1 MKDFKR
7 SQHKAIAFDEAD
19 EKYVLSHIQT
29 FAAGLGDVALG
40 QSATMSYKYQVWL
53 YGVAMIMCTNVWRE
67 AELGEGDREWLEK
80 NSILIQVAGP
90 MYETEERLPI
100 ANEL

>member
-1 MKDFKR
+1 MD
-7 SQHKAIAFDEAD
+7 
-19 EKYVLSHIQT
+19 
-29 FAAGLGDVALG
+29 DVTLG

-53 YGVAMIMCTNVWRE
+53 YGIAMIICTNVWGE
-67 AELGEGDREWLEK
+67 AALCEGDREWLEK

-100 ANEL
+100 ANEI